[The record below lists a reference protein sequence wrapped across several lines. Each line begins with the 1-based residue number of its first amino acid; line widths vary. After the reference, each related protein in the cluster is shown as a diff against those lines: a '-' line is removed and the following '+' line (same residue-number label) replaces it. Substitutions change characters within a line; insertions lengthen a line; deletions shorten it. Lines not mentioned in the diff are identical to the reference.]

1 MDALYLL
8 SYRGRT
14 QTAFEVYHRHFAL
27 TINIKT
33 GVIDYRFVFYYNA
46 QVLIMRGH
54 TMRKLSAF
62 IMACIMTVAAFTG
75 CGLRFKEPE
84 VDMSS
89 LTVCKEDAFI
99 SALEKVGVPKEKHT
113 IHRDHAFKF
122 TEEETAYTYEYC
134 LEATA
139 DNENYFSYVRC
150 FDEAVAKSLFEH
162 YYTKYKEVWSAKGF
176 FGIHS
181 ESSDAS
187 SGYVLISG
195 KLNEKDGKTYI
206 AYHDA
211 LYFKDK
217 TVIIMMASDNR
228 SDIERQIDNL
238 CKEIGCQNP

>member
-1 MDALYLL
+1 
-8 SYRGRT
+8 
-14 QTAFEVYHRHFAL
+14 
-27 TINIKT
+27 
-33 GVIDYRFVFYYNA
+33 
-46 QVLIMRGH
+46 
-54 TMRKLSAF
+54 MRKILALLF
-62 IMACIMTVAAFTG
+62 ICIMTVAACTG
-75 CGLRFKEPE
+75 CGVKFSEPS
-84 VDMSS
+84 VDMSAF
-89 LTVCKEDAFI
+89 TVCKEDAFI
-99 SALEKVGVPKEKHT
+99 SALEKVGVPKEKQT

-122 TEEETAYTYEYC
+122 ASEEDSYTYEYC

-162 YYTKYKEVWSAKGF
+162 YYAKYKEVWSAKGF
-176 FGIHS
+176 RGIYS
-181 ESSDAS
+181 DSNDAS

-211 LYFKDK
+211 LYYKDK

>member
-1 MDALYLL
+1 M
-8 SYRGRT
+8 RKI
-14 QTAFEVYHRHFAL
+14 FAL
-27 TINIKT
+27 
-33 GVIDYRFVFYYNA
+33 
-46 QVLIMRGH
+46 LI
-54 TMRKLSAF
+54 
-62 IMACIMTVAAFTG
+62 ACIMAVAACTG
-75 CGLRFKEPE
+75 CGIKFSEPA

-89 LTVCKEDAFI
+89 FKVCKEDTFI
-99 SALEKVGVPKEKHT
+99 SALEKVGVPKEKHK

-122 TEEETAYTYEYC
+122 ASEETDYTYEYC

-150 FDEAVAKSLFEH
+150 FDDAMAKSLFEH
-162 YYTKYKEVWSAKGF
+162 YYAKYKDVWSAKGF
-176 FGIHS
+176 WGVHS